1 MGDYQRWKQP
11 KQIKKKMH
19 VLSSELRQR
28 STETENLLWEKL
40 RNRQL
45 LGRKIRR
52 QVPIGAYVVD
62 FYCAEEKLV
71 IEIDGGIHETQQEQD
86 QLRQETLEAL
96 GLRVIRLTVDQFENQ
111 LTESLCI
118 IQNSFGS

>member
-96 GLRVIRLTVDQFENQ
+96 GLRVIRLTVDQVENQ

>member
-45 LGRKIRR
+45 LGRKFRR
-52 QVPIGAYVVD
+52 QTPIGAYVVD

-96 GLRVIRLTVDQFENQ
+96 GLRVIRLTVDQVENQ

>member
-45 LGRKIRR
+45 LGRKFRR
-52 QVPIGAYVVD
+52 QTPIGAYVVD
-62 FYCAEEKLV
+62 FYCAQEKLV

-96 GLRVIRLTVDQFENQ
+96 GLRVIRLTVDQVENQ